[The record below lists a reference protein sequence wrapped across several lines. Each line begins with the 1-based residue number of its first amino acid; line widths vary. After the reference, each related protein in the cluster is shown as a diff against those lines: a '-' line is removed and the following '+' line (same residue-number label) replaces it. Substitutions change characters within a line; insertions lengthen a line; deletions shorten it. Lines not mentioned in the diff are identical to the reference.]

1 MELEQYGVW
10 VKAGPEDV
18 ADDNEEMFALS
29 DVGDDVDQDTFA
41 ESSDLTSEEE
51 DLLASLEEKEPA
63 TEQPAAAA
71 QSADG
76 DEDFSFD
83 LDQDNESLD
92 DSLSLDDFTL
102 DDIELDD
109 MSIPA
114 EESAV
119 AADLED
125 DLSLEDSAEELPELD
140 MESDEGFDDLDAV
153 TREMTDNSS
162 APSAPED
169 TQRPAAEPIGGIE
182 SELAS
187 IKAELQALREEL
199 AEIRSGTGPA
209 PSGATGSAVDS
220 SEEPQLS
227 AGFFEEDEDE
237 TIALTDDEL
246 DNILNTAEFTEELG
260 KPSEVDDV
268 DEAETAAEPLEQADQ
283 ISLEQ
288 LDDVEMIDLSDESGE
303 EASQREDQSLHGG
316 DILAPSSF
324 DEEITLEDEDNAGL
338 QDSETAGE
346 LFVGTQEDV
355 DALADMD
362 IDSELAGIEEL
373 RDDEDDHQEAAQ
385 ETGAA
390 ELDSLEI
397 DVLEAAPDEEESEES
412 AEDLSLDSL
421 DTLELD
427 TLEASGEEFEL
438 EESADD
444 ENQSGGLE
452 LDLDDIGDDSPF
464 DLSDEDELTPTFQA
478 DDNEDLELD
487 VDLDEGPQQPA
498 AAAASTTE
506 SFPSDLRE
514 EIRSVLQYM
523 DQLLESLPEEKIE
536 EFARSEHFEVYKRLF
551 EELGLDAPGAE

>member
-51 DLLASLEEKEPA
+51 DLLASLEEEEPA
-63 TEQPAAAA
+63 AEQPAAST
-71 QSADG
+71 QSGDA

-83 LDQDNESLD
+83 LDPDDENLD

-114 EESAV
+114 EDSAA

-140 MESDEGFDDLDAV
+140 IDSEDGFDDLDAV
-153 TREMTDNSS
+153 TREMTDNTS
-162 APSAPED
+162 APSAQD
-169 TQRPAAEPIGGIE
+169 GSQRPAAEPISGIE

-199 AEIRSGTGPA
+199 AEIRSGAGPA
-209 PSGATGSAVDS
+209 SSGATGSAIDS
-220 SEEPQLS
+220 SEEPQVS

-268 DEAETAAEPLEQADQ
+268 DEAETATEPLQQADQ
-283 ISLEQ
+283 VSLEQ
-288 LDDVEMIDLSDESGE
+288 LDDAEMIDLSDESGE
-303 EASQREDQSLHGG
+303 EPTQREDQSLHSG
-316 DILAPSSF
+316 DLLAPSSF
-324 DEEITLEDEDNAGL
+324 DEEITLEDEA
-338 QDSETAGE
+338 SAGE
-346 LFVGTQEDV
+346 LFVGTQGDV
-355 DALADMD
+355 DALAEMD
-362 IDSELAGIEEL
+362 IDTELAGIEEL
-373 RDDEDDHQEAAQ
+373 RDDEDDDEDTAHETAEAD
-385 ETGAA
+385 
-390 ELDSLEI
+390 LDSLEI
-397 DVLEAAPDEEESEES
+397 DVLEAATDEDGPEES

-421 DTLELD
+421 DTLE
-427 TLEASGEEFEL
+427 TSGE
-438 EESADD
+438 
-444 ENQSGGLE
+444 E
-452 LDLDDIGDDSPF
+452 LDLDDIGDDLQF
-464 DLSDEDELTPTFQA
+464 DLSDEDELTPSFQA
-478 DDNEDLELD
+478 DDNEELDLEI
-487 VDLDEGPQQPA
+487 DLDEGPQQPPDA
-498 AAAASTTE
+498 GASTSE
-506 SFPSDLRE
+506 SFPPDLRE

>member
-41 ESSDLTSEEE
+41 ESSHLTSEEE
-51 DLLASLEEKEPA
+51 DLLASLEEEEPA
-63 TEQPAAAA
+63 AEQPAAVAE
-71 QSADG
+71 SADG
-76 DEDFSFD
+76 DQDFSFD
-83 LDQDNESLD
+83 LDQDDETLE

-114 EESAV
+114 EESA
-119 AADLED
+119 ATADLED
-125 DLSLEDSAEELPELD
+125 DLSLEDTAEELPELD
-140 MESDEGFDDLDAV
+140 IESDEGFDDLDAV

-162 APSAPED
+162 APPAPD
-169 TQRPAAEPIGGIE
+169 GSQRPAAEPIGGIE

-199 AEIRSGTGPA
+199 AEIRSGAGPA
-209 PSGATGSAVDS
+209 PADATGPTGSAIDS
-220 SEEPQLS
+220 SEEPQIS

-260 KPSEVDDV
+260 KPSAVDDV
-268 DEAETAAEPLEQADQ
+268 DEAEPATEPLEQADQ

-303 EASQREDQSLHGG
+303 EASQWEDQSLHGG

-324 DEEITLEDEDNAGL
+324 DEEITLEDEDDADL
-338 QDSETAGE
+338 QDSETATE
-346 LFVGTQEDV
+346 LFVGTQKDV

-373 RDDEDDHQEAAQ
+373 RDDEDDYQDAAQ

-397 DVLEAAPDEEESEES
+397 DVLEAAPDEDESAES

-421 DTLELD
+421 DTLE
-427 TLEASGEEFEL
+427 ASGEELEL
-438 EESADD
+438 AEAADD
-444 ENQSGGLE
+444 EDQSGGLE
-452 LDLDDIGDDSPF
+452 LDLDDIGDDAPF
-464 DLSDEDELTPTFQA
+464 DLSDEDELTPSFQA
-478 DDNEDLELD
+478 DDTEDLDLD
-487 VDLDEGPQQPA
+487 IDLDEGPQQPA
-498 AAAASTTE
+498 AEAPSTTE